1 MLITEL
7 LAGLS
12 AKAALGLG
20 IAATSITG
28 AGVAVVLPAA
38 AEHATDHP
46 SKVEPAPETTVPQ
59 DVPPTT
65 TGTTDESEPVAPE
78 TDEPNG
84 DGSEG
89 PATDEPTT
97 LPPAASFGAS
107 VAEDARDGG
116 VDGQEIAARA
126 RTKPNHGRET
136 AAQTPAADHAATPAP
151 GSEKG
156 HSGTP
161 TRDHPTGRP

>member
-38 AEHATDHP
+38 ADHATDHP
-46 SKVEPAPETTVPQ
+46 AQVEPAPDTTVPQ

-65 TGTTDESEPVAPE
+65 ATTTDDSAPEPTE
-78 TDEPNG
+78 TDEPIG
-84 DGSEG
+84 DE
-89 PATDEPTT
+89 PEDAATDEPTT

-136 AAQTPAADHAATPAP
+136 AAQTPAADHGPTPAP
-151 GSEKG
+151 ESDDEQSGPASRG
-156 HSGTP
+156 HA
-161 TRDHPTGRP
+161 TGRP

>member
-20 IAATSITG
+20 IAATSIAG

-46 SKVEPAPETTVPQ
+46 AEVEPAPDTTVPQ

-65 TGTTDESEPVAPE
+65 ADATDESAPVAPKA
-78 TDEPNG
+78 DEPTG
-84 DGSEG
+84 DESEE

-136 AAQTPAADHAATPAP
+136 AAQTPAADHVPTSAP

-156 HSGTP
+156 HSGPP
-161 TRDHPTGRP
+161 TGHHPTGRP